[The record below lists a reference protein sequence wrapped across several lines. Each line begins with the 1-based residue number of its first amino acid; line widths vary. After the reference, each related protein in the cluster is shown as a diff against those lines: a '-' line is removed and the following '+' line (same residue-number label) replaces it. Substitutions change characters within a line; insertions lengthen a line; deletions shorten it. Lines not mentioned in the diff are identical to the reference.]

1 MKKRG
6 LAQGRGLDA
15 LLGSIKQAR
24 DEVQSSQSPHAGAQ
38 LEELPLDCLQRG
50 EYQPRREMSPESLTD
65 LAASILR
72 HGVMQPIVVRR
83 LGGSAKPTI
92 GITDADTDRL
102 DTFTHYEIVA
112 GERRWRAAKQAGLT
126 HIPAII
132 RDLPD
137 ELAIALALI
146 ENIQREDLSPME
158 QATAL
163 QRFHDE
169 FGMSHQEIAD
179 AVGKARTTVSNLL
192 RLIALQPEVKTLLE
206 HGDLDMGHARA
217 LLSLDA
223 VTQVGVAHDVVSR
236 GLSVRQTEQLIR
248 DRLNPPSPKPQ
259 RWVAPDVEA
268 LSQRLSERFGAPV
281 WIEHNPQG
289 KGRLTIR
296 YHSLDELDG
305 ILAVIGQPT
314 E

>member
-1 MKKRG
+1 MTRKRG

-24 DEVQSSQSPHAGAQ
+24 DDVSSSQQAATGV
-38 LEELPLDCLQRG
+38 LLDELPLDSLQRG
-50 EYQPRREMSPESLTD
+50 VYQPRREIAQDALND
-65 LAASILR
+65 LAESIKK

-83 LGGSAKPTI
+83 LGGDGS
-92 GITDADTDRL
+92 R
-102 DTFTHYEIVA
+102 YEIVA
-112 GERRWRAAKQAGLT
+112 GERRWRAARLAGLST
-126 HIPAII
+126 IPAIV

-158 QATAL
+158 QAHAL

-179 AVGKARTTVSNLL
+179 AVGKARATVSNLL
-192 RLIALQPEVKTLLE
+192 RLMSLEEDVKTLLD

-217 LLSLDA
+217 LLALSGQH
-223 VTQVGVAHDVVSR
+223 QVETGKQVVAR
-236 GLSVRQTEQLIR
+236 GLSVRQTEQLVR
-248 DRLNPPSPKPQ
+248 DIVNPPAPKPE
-259 RWVAPDVEA
+259 RAVLPDIEQ
-268 LSQRLSERFGAPV
+268 LSRRLSERFGAPV
-281 WIEHNPQG
+281 EIEHNEH
-289 KGRLTIR
+289 GRGRMTIR

-305 ILAVIGQPT
+305 ILAQI
-314 E
+314 ERA

>member
-24 DEVQSSQSPHAGAQ
+24 DEVQNSQNSHVGAQ
-38 LEELPLDCLQRG
+38 LEELPLECLQRG
-50 EYQPRREMSPESLTD
+50 QYQPRREMSPDSLND
-65 LAASILR
+65 LAASIVR

-83 LGGSAKPTI
+83 LGGGAGSGSA
-92 GITDADTDRL
+92 ADSGSAAL
-102 DTFTHYEIVA
+102 QYEIVA

-223 VTQVGVAHDVVSR
+223 LSQIELAREVVSR

-248 DRLNPPSPKPQ
+248 DRLNPSPSKPP
-259 RWVAPDVEA
+259 RTLPPDVEK
-268 LSQRLSERFGAPV
+268 LSQHLSERFGAPV
-281 WIEHNPQG
+281 QIEHNDKG

-305 ILAVIGQPT
+305 ILAVMGHSA

>member
-24 DEVQSSQSPHAGAQ
+24 DDVQHSQASHAGAQ
-38 LEELPLDCLQRG
+38 LEELPLECLQRG
-50 EYQPRREMSPESLTD
+50 EYQPRREMSPDSLSD
-65 LAASILR
+65 LAASIQR

-83 LGGSAKPTI
+83 LGNGSLHNST
-92 GITDADTDRL
+92 GL
-102 DTFTHYEIVA
+102 HYEIVA

-192 RLIALQPEVKTLLE
+192 RLMGLQIEVKTLLE

-223 VTQVGVAHDVVSR
+223 QTQVELARDVVSR

-248 DRLNPPSPKPQ
+248 DRLNPTPSKPP
-259 RWVAPDVEA
+259 RVVPPDVEK
-268 LSQRLSERFGAPV
+268 LSQHLSERFGAPV
-281 WIEHNPQG
+281 QIEHNDKG

-305 ILAVIGQPT
+305 ILAVMGQSA

>member
-24 DEVQSSQSPHAGAQ
+24 DDVQNSQSSHAGAQ
-38 LEELPLDCLQRG
+38 LDELPLETLQRG
-50 EYQPRREMSPESLTD
+50 EYQPRREMSPESLND
-65 LAASILR
+65 LAASIQR

-83 LGGSAKPTI
+83 LGGCSVLH
-92 GITDADTDRL
+92 GVQ
-102 DTFTHYEIVA
+102 YEIVA

-158 QATAL
+158 QANAL

-169 FGMSHQEIAD
+169 FGMSHQEIAN

-192 RLIALQPEVKTLLE
+192 RLIGLQAEVKTLLE

-217 LLSLDA
+217 LLSLDP
-223 VTQVGVAHDVVSR
+223 VSQIDVARDVVSR

-248 DRLNPPSPKPQ
+248 DRLNPPASKPV
-259 RWVAPDVEA
+259 RVLPPDVEQ

-281 WIEHNPQG
+281 QIEHNDKG

-305 ILAVIGQPT
+305 ILAVMGQSA

>member
-24 DEVQSSQSPHAGAQ
+24 DDVQNSQSSHAGAQ
-38 LEELPLDCLQRG
+38 LDELALECLQRG
-50 EYQPRREMSPESLTD
+50 EYQPRREMSPESLND
-65 LAASILR
+65 LAASIQR

-83 LGGSAKPTI
+83 LGGNPALQ
-92 GITDADTDRL
+92 GVQ
-102 DTFTHYEIVA
+102 YEIVA

-158 QATAL
+158 QANAL

-192 RLIALQPEVKTLLE
+192 RLIGLQAEVKTLLE

-223 VTQVGVAHDVVSR
+223 ATQIELAREVVSR

-248 DRLNPPSPKPQ
+248 DRLNPAPTKPM
-259 RWVAPDVEA
+259 RVLPPDVEK

-281 WIEHNPQG
+281 QIEHNDKG

-305 ILAVIGQPT
+305 ILAVMGQPT
-314 E
+314 EELG

>member
-1 MKKRG
+1 MTRKRG

-24 DEVQSSQSPHAGAQ
+24 DDVTHSQQAGPHASMLDDIP
-38 LEELPLDCLQRG
+38 LERLQRG
-50 EYQPRREMSPESLTD
+50 MYQPRREMSSDALND
-65 LAASILR
+65 LAESIRR

-83 LGGSAKPTI
+83 ISAA
-92 GITDADTDRL
+92 ADGVVQ
-102 DTFTHYEIVA
+102 YEIVA
-112 GERRWRAAKQAGLT
+112 GERRWRAAKLAGLS

-158 QATAL
+158 QAHAL

-192 RLIALQPEVKTLLE
+192 RLMSLEDEVKTMLD

-217 LLSLDA
+217 MLPLDA
-223 VTQVGVAHDVVSR
+223 LAQVDMARQVVAR

-248 DRLNPPSPKPQ
+248 DVLNPPMAKPE
-259 RWVAPDVEA
+259 RTVLPDVA
-268 LSQRLSERFGAPV
+268 QLNRRLSERFGAEV
-281 WIEHNPQG
+281 NIEHND
-289 KGRLTIR
+289 KGRGRMTIR

-305 ILAVIGQPT
+305 ILAVIDRQGFSA
-314 E
+314 

>member
-1 MKKRG
+1 MSRKRG

-24 DEVQSSQSPHAGAQ
+24 DEVQSSQQPIAGAT
-38 LEELPLDCLQRG
+38 LDELPLDSLQRG
-50 EYQPRREMSPESLTD
+50 IYQPRREMAPEALND
-65 LAASILR
+65 LADSIKR
-72 HGVMQPIVVRR
+72 HGIMQPIVVRR
-83 LGGSAKPTI
+83 LGSNAPDGAQ
-92 GITDADTDRL
+92 
-102 DTFTHYEIVA
+102 YEIVA
-112 GERRWRAAKQAGLT
+112 GERRWRAARLAGLT
-126 HIPAII
+126 HIPAIV

-158 QATAL
+158 QAHAL

-192 RLIALQPEVKTLLE
+192 RLMSLEDDVKTMLD

-217 LLSLDA
+217 MLPLDA
-223 VTQVGVAHDVVSR
+223 VMQVTVARQVVDR

-248 DRLNPPSPKPQ
+248 DILHPPAPKPE
-259 RWVAPDVEA
+259 RPILPDVEQ
-268 LSQRLSERFGAPV
+268 LTRRLSERFGAEV
-281 WIEHNPQG
+281 QIDHND
-289 KGRLTIR
+289 KGRGRMTIR

-305 ILAVIGQPT
+305 ILAIIDRDI
-314 E
+314 ESA

>member
-1 MKKRG
+1 MIRKRG

-15 LLGSIKQAR
+15 LLGSIKQVR
-24 DEVQSSQSPHAGAQ
+24 EEVAETHTLTPANAAL
-38 LEELPLDCLQRG
+38 LEIPLDQLQRG
-50 EYQPRREMSPESLTD
+50 VYQPRREIAPESLTD
-65 LAASILR
+65 LADSIKR

-83 LGGSAKPTI
+83 IGG
-92 GITDADTDRL
+92 TDDAAQ
-102 DTFTHYEIVA
+102 YEIIA
-112 GERRWRAAKQAGLT
+112 GERRWRAARIAGLAV
-126 HIPAII
+126 IPAII

-158 QATAL
+158 QAFAL

-179 AVGKARTTVSNLL
+179 TVGKARATVSNLL
-192 RLIALQPEVKTLLE
+192 RLMSLNEDVKTMLD

-217 LLSLDA
+217 LLALTLEDQSVVA
-223 VTQVGVAHDVVSR
+223 RVVVGR

-248 DRLNPPSPKPQ
+248 ERLNPPAAKPA
-259 RWVAPDVEA
+259 RVAPADIGDLERRLAERLGARVE
-268 LSQRLSERFGAPV
+268 LS
-281 WIEHNPQG
+281 HNPKG
-289 KGRLTIR
+289 KGKLVIR

-305 ILAVIGQPT
+305 ILAVMAVEP
-314 E
+314 

>member
-1 MKKRG
+1 MTRKRG

-24 DEVQSSQSPHAGAQ
+24 DDVSSSQQAATGV
-38 LEELPLDCLQRG
+38 LLDELPLDSLQRG
-50 EYQPRREMSPESLTD
+50 VYQPRREIAPDALND
-65 LAASILR
+65 LAESIKK

-83 LGGSAKPTI
+83 LGGDGS
-92 GITDADTDRL
+92 R
-102 DTFTHYEIVA
+102 YEIVA
-112 GERRWRAAKQAGLT
+112 GERRWRAARLAGLST
-126 HIPAII
+126 IPAIV

-158 QATAL
+158 QAHAL

-179 AVGKARTTVSNLL
+179 AVGKARATVSNLL
-192 RLIALQPEVKTLLE
+192 RLMSLEEDVKTLLD

-217 LLSLDA
+217 LLALSGQH
-223 VTQVGVAHDVVSR
+223 QVETGKQVVAR
-236 GLSVRQTEQLIR
+236 GLSVRQTEQLVR
-248 DRLNPPSPKPQ
+248 DIVNPPAPKPE
-259 RWVAPDVEA
+259 RAVLPDIEQ
-268 LSQRLSERFGAPV
+268 LSRRLSERFGAPV
-281 WIEHNPQG
+281 EIEHNEH
-289 KGRLTIR
+289 GRGRMTIR

-305 ILAVIGQPT
+305 ILAQI
-314 E
+314 ERA

>member
-24 DEVQSSQSPHAGAQ
+24 DDVQNSQSSHAGAQ
-38 LEELPLDCLQRG
+38 LEELPLSSLQRG
-50 EYQPRREMSPESLTD
+50 EYQPRREISPESLND
-65 LAASILR
+65 LAASIQR

-83 LGGSAKPTI
+83 LGGLNASS
-92 GITDADTDRL
+92 DAAAQ
-102 DTFTHYEIVA
+102 YEIVA

-132 RDLPD
+132 RDMPD

-158 QATAL
+158 QANAL
-163 QRFHDE
+163 QRFHEE

-192 RLIALQPEVKTLLE
+192 RLISLQDEVKTLLE

-223 VTQVGVAHDVVSR
+223 RSQVDVARDVVSR

-248 DRLNPPSPKPQ
+248 DRLNPVPAKPV
-259 RWVAPDVEA
+259 RTVAPDIEK

-281 WIEHNPQG
+281 QIEHNDKG
-289 KGRLTIR
+289 KGRMTIR

-305 ILAVIGQPT
+305 ILAVIGHAA

>member
-24 DEVQSSQSPHAGAQ
+24 EDVQNSQSSHAGAQ
-38 LEELPLDCLQRG
+38 LEELPLDTLQRG
-50 EYQPRREMSPESLTD
+50 EYQPRREMSPESLND
-65 LAASILR
+65 LAASIQR

-83 LGGSAKPTI
+83 LGSSPALHGVQ
-92 GITDADTDRL
+92 
-102 DTFTHYEIVA
+102 YEIVA

-158 QATAL
+158 QANAL

-192 RLIALQPEVKTLLE
+192 RLIGLQPEVKTLLE

-223 VTQVGVAHDVVSR
+223 AAQIEVAREVVSR

-248 DRLNPPSPKPQ
+248 DRQQPTPSKPPRVLP
-259 RWVAPDVEA
+259 PDVEK

-281 WIEHNPQG
+281 QIEHNDKG

-305 ILAVIGQPT
+305 ILAVMGQSA

>member
-24 DEVQSSQSPHAGAQ
+24 DDVQNSQASHAGAQ
-38 LEELPLDCLQRG
+38 LEELSLDCLQRG
-50 EYQPRREMSPESLTD
+50 QYQPRREISPDSLNE

-83 LGGSAKPTI
+83 LGGSGA
-92 GITDADTDRL
+92 GGSSGSVL
-102 DTFTHYEIVA
+102 HYEIVA
-112 GERRWRAAKQAGLT
+112 GERRWRAAKQAGLS

-223 VTQVGVAHDVVSR
+223 RTQVELAREVVSR

-248 DRLNPPSPKPQ
+248 DRLNPSPTKPP
-259 RWVAPDVEA
+259 RILPPDVEK

-281 WIEHNPQG
+281 QIEHNDKG
-289 KGRLTIR
+289 KGRMTIR

-305 ILAVIGQPT
+305 ILAVIGHSA

>member
-1 MKKRG
+1 MTRKRG

-24 DEVQSSQSPHAGAQ
+24 EDVNTAQTLSGAQ
-38 LEELPLDCLQRG
+38 LSSLPLDALQRG
-50 EYQPRREMSPESLTD
+50 MYQPRREIAADALGD
-65 LAASILR
+65 LAESIRR

-83 LGGSAKPTI
+83 VAGP
-92 GITDADTDRL
+92 DER
-102 DTFTHYEIVA
+102 YEIIA
-112 GERRWRAAKQAGLT
+112 GERRWRAARLAGLAD
-126 HIPAII
+126 IPAII

-158 QATAL
+158 QAHAL

-179 AVGKARTTVSNLL
+179 AVGKARATVSNLL
-192 RLIALQPEVKTLLE
+192 RLMSLCDEVKTLLD

-217 LLSLDA
+217 LLGLQPIQQAA
-223 VTQVGVAHDVVSR
+223 VARQVVDR
-236 GLSVRQTEQLIR
+236 GWSVRQTEQRVRELLHPPERR
-248 DRLNPPSPKPQ
+248 DSG
-259 RWVAPDVEA
+259 EA
-268 LSQRLSERFGAPV
+268 RADCEQLARHLSEQLGASV
-281 WIEHNPQG
+281 HIEQG
-289 KGRLTIR
+289 QQGRGKLTIR

-305 ILAVIGQPT
+305 LMQRMGCALPA
-314 E
+314 